1 MHRRG
6 EEKMRIY
13 KVKVNGKTYEVKILS
28 VTETEPLEI
37 KTEKVA
43 AAPSAP
49 KATEVAPSTPS
60 VNAKG
65 TEIKA
70 PMQGTVLEIKVKVG
84 DSVKKGDTL
93 LILEAMK
100 LENEIKAP
108 NDGKVLQ
115 VVASKGQTANMNDVL
130 VVLG

>member
-1 MHRRG
+1 
-6 EEKMRIY
+6 MRIY

-43 AAPSAP
+43 VAPSAP
-49 KATEVAPSTPS
+49 KATEEAPSAPS
-60 VNAKG
+60 VTAKG

>member
-1 MHRRG
+1 
-6 EEKMRIY
+6 MRIY

-43 AAPSAP
+43 ATPSAP

-60 VNAKG
+60 VTAKG